1 MQVLLSRIIGILR
14 EVKDEETLAVIYSFI
29 LGLVDEVCCTNLK
42 GIAKSPVPRMVR
54 GIFLFAGY
62 LPEYLRSIS
71 SGVAFRFSVSTK
83 YSGLKGSPL

>member
-1 MQVLLSRIIGILR
+1 MQVLLSRIIGILQ

-29 LGLVDEVCCTNLK
+29 LGLVDEDCFFICCTNLK

-62 LPEYLRSIS
+62 LLLAR
-71 SGVAFRFSVSTK
+71 
-83 YSGLKGSPL
+83 L